1 MINPVSNPSSQR
13 ETVPVANSAAS
24 LKTSPK
30 VSVCIPT
37 YNRAGILPYAIN
49 SVLNQT
55 YSDFE
60 LIICDDASRDHTAAV
75 MSQWSDS
82 RIRYIQHPQ
91 NIQRSRNMRSGYE
104 AARGEYFI
112 KFDDDD
118 ALTPTFL
125 EKAVAV
131 LDAEPKVDFVC
142 SDHWVINARN
152 ERDQTATAANS
163 AKWGKDRLDGTIDD
177 LLYETFVKQSL
188 QVGSS
193 LFRMRS
199 LRATD
204 FMRFEADGC
213 EDFDLLVRCAIA
225 HQKAY
230 FIPERLMEY
239 RFHGGQ
245 TSLRQDI
252 HFLSAKSAC
261 LESYHFPERPELE
274 SFRLSSLQNLKQ
286 VLAMRLIEKGET
298 ERGRTLIA
306 ELKQAGTLSK
316 RAKIG
321 QVLSYLPAWI
331 RQIVFTGFRQLRTK
345 DYSEKVRDAAA

>member
-1 MINPVSNPSSQR
+1 MNPVSTNPSSLLGTKP
-13 ETVPVANSAAS
+13 EAS
-24 LKTSPK
+24 LSTSPK

-37 YNRAGILPYAIN
+37 YNRADILPYAIN

-60 LIICDDASRDHTAAV
+60 LIICDDASQDCTAEV
-75 MSQWSDS
+75 ISQWSDS

-91 NIQRSRNMRSGYE
+91 NIRRSRNMRSGYE
-104 AARGEYFI
+104 TARGEYFI

-125 EKAVAV
+125 EQAVAV
-131 LDAEPKVDFVC
+131 LDANSQVDFVC

-152 ERDQTATAANS
+152 ERDQAATAANS
-163 AKWGKDRLDGTIDD
+163 VKWGKDRLDGVIDD

-193 LFRMRS
+193 LFRRS
-199 LRATD
+199 SLEAVD

-225 HQKAY
+225 HQTAY

-245 TSLRQDI
+245 TSLKQDI
-252 HFLSAKSAC
+252 HFLSAKSFC
-261 LESYHFPERPELE
+261 LASYRFPERPELE
-274 SFRLSSLQNLKQ
+274 QFRLSSLQNLKQ

-298 ERGRTLIA
+298 ERGRSLIA
-306 ELKQAGTLSK
+306 ELKQAGTLSN
-316 RAKIG
+316 RAKAG
-321 QVLSYLPAWI
+321 QVLSYLPAWV
-331 RQIVFTGFRQLRTK
+331 RQIIFTGFRQIRAK
-345 DYSEKVRDAAA
+345 DYSEKVRNATT

>member
-1 MINPVSNPSSQR
+1 MANDSLSSIAGI
-13 ETVPVANSAAS
+13 EVS
-24 LKTSPK
+24 LKANPK
-30 VSVCIPT
+30 VTVCVPT
-37 YNRAGILPYAIN
+37 YNRADILPYAIS
-49 SVLNQT
+49 SVLSQT

-60 LIICDDASRDHTAAV
+60 LIICDDASSDRTAEV
-75 MSQWSDS
+75 VSQWSDS
-82 RIRYIQHPQ
+82 RIRYIRHPQ

-131 LDAEPKVDFVC
+131 LDADSQVDFVC
-142 SDHWVINARN
+142 SDHWIINACN
-152 ERDQTATAANS
+152 QRDQEATAVNS
-163 AKWGKDRLDGTIDD
+163 AKWGKDRLNGIVDD

-193 LFRMRS
+193 LFRKRS
-199 LRATD
+199 LEAVD

-225 HQKAY
+225 NQTAY

-245 TSLRQDI
+245 TSLKQDI
-252 HFLSAKSAC
+252 HFLSAKSSC
-261 LESYHFPERPELE
+261 LAGYHFPERPELE
-274 SFRLSSLQNLKQ
+274 QFRLSSLQNLKQ

-298 ERGRTLIA
+298 ERGRCLIA
-306 ELKQAGTLSK
+306 ELQQTGALST
-316 RAKIG
+316 RAKVG
-321 QVLSYLPAWI
+321 QVLSYLPAWV
-331 RQIVFTGFRQLRTK
+331 RQIVFTGFRQIRAK
-345 DYSEKVRDAAA
+345 DYSEKVRNAAASATA